1 MWLLLSKWLTTM
13 AFLTTSGTLQNLS
26 FNFFLVQNLI
36 RSPDMSS
43 RHPGDYSVYYPI
55 MYAKRDKYI
64 YIYTITHTHVYICI
78 HCAGVFEFTCWSQRE
93 ILHASE
99 EKNKCLCIICHCF
112 LRSLYLPS
120 LKPTTVG
127 GRNHQLRLVVFGGR
141 LSPPCVL
148 PCFCVGVVLGW
159 VPC

>member
-64 YIYTITHTHVYICI
+64 YIYIYTITHAHTYIFVYI
-78 HCAGVFEFTCWSQRE
+78 VPV
-93 ILHASE
+93 
-99 EKNKCLCIICHCF
+99 CLN
-112 LRSLYLPS
+112 SLA
-120 LKPTTVG
+120 
-127 GRNHQLRLVVFGGR
+127 GRNERYFMPQRKKTSACVSYAIVF
-141 LSPPCVL
+141 
-148 PCFCVGVVLGW
+148 
-159 VPC
+159 